1 MYILYYRT
9 HADGKYD
16 GRSVVTPLSPRS
28 LTKCR
33 GIATHAR
40 FEETLKRLKRSYAL
54 SLHERVPYRATTRRA
69 GRVIALLIACY
80 FHRASPHVRRSGCPF
95 PPPYQPENIT
105 RARALIVITSLH
117 VSGVR
122 GGKGW
127 ANVVHAR
134 LPYTTQL
141 ILSRFYDSFTNW
153 FFENDSPAPEP
164 LRGQRLLETFINRFT
179 RNTNTRRPT
188 TVSDKRMRFTVYKN
202 KMIKIILYFPSVS
215 SATRSRKKIGYLL
228 FAIKSSIW

>member
-105 RARALIVITSLH
+105 RARARTHRNNVITRFRCTWREGMSERRTCTITIHHPIDLVAFLRLVYKLVFRKWFTCPRAVTRTSALGNVYKSLYEKH
-117 VSGVR
+117 EYSSTDDGVR
-122 GGKGW
+122 QTN
-127 ANVVHAR
+127 A
-134 LPYTTQL
+134 
-141 ILSRFYDSFTNW
+141 FY
-153 FFENDSPAPEP
+153 
-164 LRGQRLLETFINRFT
+164 GI
-179 RNTNTRRPT
+179 
-188 TVSDKRMRFTVYKN
+188 
-202 KMIKIILYFPSVS
+202 
-215 SATRSRKKIGYLL
+215 
-228 FAIKSSIW
+228 